1 MAYNLKEIQ
10 GSPSKPTPEERKG
23 LLSNFDVDDRD
34 NGEPP
39 RYEDEEY
46 AEPRERAP
54 LQKRRIL
61 WIAGGLIA
69 LILGA
74 SFLAPLSRMCGMGAT
89 NRLTDPSR
97 LLSNGTHEF
106 KRTVL
111 IVSIDGLRSVGLCN
125 LCPLSTHAVSDRAD
139 YLDRG
144 FTPHLLDISK
154 QGLRAKFMRPVF
166 PVRTSPLP
174 YDEILKLCSR
184 H

>member
-1 MAYNLKEIQ
+1 MSYNLKEIHDN
-10 GSPSKPTPEERKG
+10 PLKPTPEERKG

-39 RYEDEEY
+39 HYEDEEY

-54 LQKRRIL
+54 LRKRRIL
-61 WIAGGLIA
+61 GIAGGLIA

-74 SFLAPLSRMCGMGAT
+74 SFLAPLSRMCGIGAA
-89 NRLTDPSR
+89 NRLLDPSK

-111 IVSIDGLRSVGLCN
+111 MVSIDGLRSVSLYN
-125 LCPLSTHAVSDRAD
+125 LYPLSTHAMSDRAD

-154 QGLRAKFMRPVF
+154 QGLRAKFMRPAF
-166 PVRTSPLP
+166 PVRISSLP
-174 YDEILKLCSR
+174 YDKVLNYYSR